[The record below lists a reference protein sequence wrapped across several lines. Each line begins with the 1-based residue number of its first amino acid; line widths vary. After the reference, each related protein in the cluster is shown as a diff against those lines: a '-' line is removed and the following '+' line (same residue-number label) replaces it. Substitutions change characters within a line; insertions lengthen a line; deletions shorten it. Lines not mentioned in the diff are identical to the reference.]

1 LFELIT
7 LCYRHLLS
15 AFNIQPCCARLG
27 VPRWPAVRAY
37 GDEAV
42 ARITEKLRVM
52 ILEAK
57 DQPADSKAYGSLENT
72 TQFGVAAQV
81 GWAARPGCCAA
92 ACCGALCCAVLID
105 AVLFLRAF
113 HWLGQGTF

>member
-1 LFELIT
+1 M
-7 LCYRHLLS
+7 
-15 AFNIQPCCARLG
+15 
-27 VPRWPAVRAY
+27 RAY

-92 ACCGALCCAVLID
+92 ARCGALCCAVVLD
-105 AVLFLRAF
+105 AVLVPLLSLALVKVHRLEGEAAQQP
-113 HWLGQGTF
+113 LL